1 MAPLVTDL
9 LPHPLSPGVQAA
21 FRAGYGLLLLGT
33 LLLALPHRRRFFVS
47 ERWNGYAGSSRW
59 TDAIQNPAAC
69 PVILTGWLLS
79 AALIATGTLTLAAA
93 GINLLLCRYFFVQM
107 RWKGILRGMG
117 APGFMTYWLA
127 AAVFLLELTGRYAP
141 GAGGLAL
148 LTLQVDFACII
159 LSAGVYKLSAGYAKN
174 EGMEYG
180 LVNPEWGYWWRT
192 YARLSPRHPLFP
204 ALNHLAWAT
213 EIVAAILMLFPPTRM
228 CGGLLI
234 AVSFAFI
241 ATQIR
246 LGLLCEMVMLC
257 GLLYVTPGSMIDG
270 WLGALVSSP
279 ALPGVAAASSR
290 VVGLEVA
297 LWGYLALLPLA
308 HAGLYYNLYA
318 RRRLCWPLQGALE
331 AYTGFFGIII
341 WRVFSVDLVN
351 FFIRIYRRPREAE
364 ARILLTE
371 YGWRG
376 GVRYSHVGESI
387 TLTSLFTTLK
397 YYPGDAAL
405 FRERLRRYART
416 VACPAD
422 ALLIFEYVSITKHES
437 CFVFEPVAEYEV
449 DALAERVAER
459 VVRSD
464 ISVRAAHPASPVQ
477 TGARPGSYA
486 PLAGRSGARGGCS
499 EEV

>member
-1 MAPLVTDL
+1 MASLVADL
-9 LPHPLSPGVQAA
+9 LPHPLSPSVHAV
-21 FRAGYGLLLLGT
+21 FRVGYGLLLFGT

-47 ERWNGYAGSSRW
+47 ERWNGYARSSRW
-59 TDAIQNPAAC
+59 TDVIQNPATC
-69 PVILTGWLLS
+69 PVILAGWLLC
-79 AALIATGTLTLAAA
+79 AALIGTGVWSATAA
-93 GINLLLCRYFFVQM
+93 GVNLILCRYFFVQM

-127 AAVFLLELTGRYAP
+127 GAVFLLELSGRLAP
-141 GAGGLAL
+141 EVQALAL
-148 LTLQVDFACII
+148 LALQVDFACII

-180 LVNPEWGYWWRT
+180 LVNPKWGYWWRT
-192 YARLSPRHPLFP
+192 YATLSPRHRLFLT
-204 ALNHLAWAT
+204 LNHLAWAT
-213 EIVAAILMLFPPTRM
+213 EVVAAVLMLLPPTRPL
-228 CGGLLI
+228 GGLLI
-234 AVSFAFI
+234 AMSFAFI

-257 GLLYVTPGSMIDG
+257 GLLYVTPGSLLDG
-270 WLGALVSSP
+270 WLAAVVPSQT
-279 ALPGVAAASSR
+279 LPGVAAVSPGIA
-290 VVGLEVA
+290 VGLQAA

-318 RRRLCWPLQGALE
+318 RKRLPSPLQRLLE

-351 FFIRIYRRPREAE
+351 FFIRIYRRPRHSEVRA
-364 ARILLTE
+364 LLTE

-397 YYPGDAAL
+397 YYPGNTAL
-405 FRERLRRYART
+405 FQERLLRYART
-416 VACPAD
+416 VACSED
-422 ALLIFEYVSITKHES
+422 AVLVFEYVSIVKHES

-449 DALAERVAER
+449 DPRTGRVAEHAL
-459 VVRSD
+459 RSD

-477 TGARPGSYA
+477 AGVRPGSYA
-486 PLAGRSGARGGCS
+486 PLVG
-499 EEV
+499 